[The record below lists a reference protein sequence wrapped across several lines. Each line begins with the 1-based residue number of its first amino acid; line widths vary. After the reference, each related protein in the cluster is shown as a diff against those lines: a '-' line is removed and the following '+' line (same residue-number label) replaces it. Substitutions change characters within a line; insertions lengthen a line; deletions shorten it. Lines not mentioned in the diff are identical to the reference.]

1 MNNFLKHYRLKIHT
15 LSPVAVGSGE
25 KIGKKEYI
33 YLPAKKRALVP
44 DIEKM
49 YADLCRKG
57 LGESYLRYMLDK
69 NARDLGKWL
78 KEQGFSENDYK
89 NGVVMN

>member
-49 YADLCRKG
+49 YA
-57 LGESYLRYMLDK
+57 ESLPQKRVGRELFCAICWTRMPEILES
-69 NARDLGKWL
+69 G
-78 KEQGFSENDYK
+78 
-89 NGVVMN
+89 